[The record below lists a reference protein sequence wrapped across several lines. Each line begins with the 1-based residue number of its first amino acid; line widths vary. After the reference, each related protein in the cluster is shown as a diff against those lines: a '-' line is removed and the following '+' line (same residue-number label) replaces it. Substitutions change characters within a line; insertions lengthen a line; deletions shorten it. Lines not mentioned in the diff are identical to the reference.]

1 MFKSLRA
8 GPVAHLLKGLR
19 ASQNLGHSAW
29 LCAQLREGNPR
40 PTPSPEL
47 AHFTVR
53 PGKAALC
60 PPTNRKLLR
69 LCWDRAEGRGRQ
81 RLFRASGLLASG
93 GGPCRRFPGSS
104 PSGAEDCR
112 AAALVS
118 PDLVEVAPGCRDTGA
133 KRILRA
139 VGSGTRKVLYERPA
153 CPLSSKNF
161 KEEKFSKCIYP
172 MSSFGVLSRAGDCW
186 G

>member
-1 MFKSLRA
+1 MALRSAERGEPPPNTKPGA
-8 GPVAHLLKGLR
+8 GPLHR
-19 ASQNLGHSAW
+19 A
-29 LCAQLREGNPR
+29 
-40 PTPSPEL
+40 
-47 AHFTVR
+47 
-53 PGKAALC
+53 PGESRSL
-60 PPTNRKLLR
+60 PTNQPQALR